1 MNKDR
6 LVLLGLV
13 TVTILFLLVVF
24 ITNRND
30 RENGDL
36 VDGDVVATESIRVTD
51 ANVIRGVIQNEMI
64 MSDGR
69 ERQYYIYIPTRY
81 KTDTPVPLVLLLH
94 GGGGVARADDMMTT
108 TGMKA
113 KAESENFILVAP
125 LGVDGNWNDGRGT
138 TNRPATAETV
148 GDVDDVAFLSS
159 LIEKL
164 QTDYALDANRIF
176 AVGISNGSMMSQRL
190 ACDAPGLLA
199 GVGAVSGPH
208 LATTPAECKG
218 ATSVISINGT
228 DDPFYPMMDSDGIPE
243 FPRILQ
249 RTAKQTVVTVSDIS
263 NLWVTKNQCDATP
276 IVTELPVREDDGTS
290 VTKYA
295 YENCQT
301 NNRVEYYI
309 VEGMGHTWPPNTPP
323 APRVS
328 GGTSQNIIATDV
340 IWEFF
345 ASL

>member
-1 MNKDR
+1 MNKHQ

-30 RENGDL
+30 RENGGL
-36 VDGDVVATESIRVTD
+36 VDEDVVATESNRVD
-51 ANVIRGVIQNEMI
+51 DSNVIRGEIYSRI
-64 MSDGR
+64 FSSDDR
-69 ERQYYIYIPTRY
+69 ERQYFMYIPTGY
-81 KTDTPVPLVLLLH
+81 KTDTPAPLVLFLH
-94 GGGGVARADDMMTT
+94 GGGGATGVEDLMTK

-138 TNRPATAETV
+138 TNRSATAETV
-148 GDVDDVAFLSS
+148 GSVDDVAFLSS

-164 QTDYALDANRIF
+164 QTDYALDANQIF

-208 LATTPAECKG
+208 LSTTPADCDG
-218 ATSVISINGT
+218 ATSIISINGT

-249 RTAKQTVVTVSDIS
+249 RSAKQTEVTVAEIS
-263 NLWVTKNQCDATP
+263 NLWVTKNQCDTTP
-276 IVTELPVREDDGTS
+276 AVTPVPVRENDGTS
-290 VTKYA
+290 VTKYE

-345 ASL
+345 VSL